1 MNFLRTYWFY
11 ILAALITI
19 IGILTGWYL
28 FIFLV
33 FPLSFFRRKKKDG
46 DQEEGRDF

>member
-1 MNFLRTYWFY
+1 MNFLRTYWFL
-11 ILAALITI
+11 IIAALITI

-33 FPLSFFRRKKKDG
+33 FPLSFFIRKKKDE
-46 DQEEGRDF
+46 DQE